1 MRPTFSVLVP
11 ICLTAFSWSVAAT
24 RFFPQVA
31 DGTLEGIRLRSSVI
45 LLNTGQPTEVELA
58 LFRSD
63 GSPWTPD
70 LGVEPCANG
79 RFRLEIV
86 SGGAVRLT
94 TPGDPQN
101 IAVGYAV
108 LEAPDTVEGTVVF
121 AGYDAE
127 SGVSLF
133 EAGVPA
139 TTPCQELSVFADTLG
154 SMDTGLAL
162 VNAGTQTAELT
173 YRLWDKERRLLAQRT
188 GDDLKLEAG
197 HHTARFVTELFRPGD
212 VETGVEPAAIR
223 ETEGVLEVLSS
234 GAAVSA
240 VTLRQLVSG
249 GTFPPIVPVLTT
261 FPVVPRVAAEVP
273 EGWRL
278 VWADEFDGDR
288 VDPVKWEF
296 QIGTGT
302 DYGLPE
308 GWGNNELQYY
318 TDRQD
323 NAFVADGKLH
333 IVAKKESYGR
343 CSYTS
348 ARLRT
353 LGKGDWTYG
362 RFEIRAKL
370 PKGKGIWPALWML
383 PTDNVYGGWAA
394 SGEIDIMELVGHEP
408 NVVHGTL
415 HYGGPWPRNK
425 SSGGSY
431 RLAGGDFSQDFHV
444 FALEW
449 EPGEIR
455 WFVDGELYLT
465 LTQWYTE
472 AQGASFPAPFD
483 QRFHL
488 LMNVAVGGN
497 WPGSPAPTTQFPQ
510 EMVVDYV
517 RVYQAAP

>member
-302 DYGLPE
+302 DYGLPA